1 MKHKILASMVVFLL
15 LAATASALTL
25 EGSCDI
31 RFFGRS
37 TLHGFDGT
45 AACQP
50 FTLATSGEIGDS
62 GMIQQTVVEVLVEE
76 MDTGNTIR
84 DKQMHAMFE
93 QKSYPKIQ
101 GLFTDLD
108 PDVVMRQLQAKDNAL
123 SHLEFDLRI
132 RDINQ
137 WVQAVTRD
145 LVVNPE
151 QISFTMA
158 FPVSL
163 ASFQLQPPSV
173 LGFIKV
179 DDQIQVEVSVVLWRH

>member
-1 MKHKILASMVVFLL
+1 MKHKTLASMVVFLL
-15 LAATASALTL
+15 LATTASALTL
-25 EGSCDI
+25 EGNCDI

-50 FTLATSGEIGDS
+50 FSLATSGEIRDS
-62 GMIQQTVVEVLVEE
+62 AVIQQTVVEVLVEE
-76 MDTGNTIR
+76 MDTDNAIR

-108 PDVVMRQLQAKDNAL
+108 PDVVMQQLQAKDNAS

-132 RDINQ
+132 RDISQ
-137 WVQAVTRD
+137 RVQAVTRD

-151 QISFTMA
+151 QISFTME

-179 DDQIQVEVSVVLWRH
+179 DDQIQVEVSVLLWRH

>member
-1 MKHKILASMVVFLL
+1 MKHKILAGMTLLLL
-15 LAATASALTL
+15 LATTASALTL

-50 FTLATSGEIGDS
+50 FTLATSGEIEDS
-62 GMIQQTVVEVLVEE
+62 VMIRQAVIAVLVEE
-76 MDTGNTIR
+76 MDTGNAIR
-84 DKQMHAMFE
+84 DKQMQAMFE
-93 QKSYPKIQ
+93 QKSYPQIQ
-101 GLFTDLD
+101 GLFTELD
-108 PDVVMRQLQAKDNAL
+108 PDVVVRQLQAENDA
-123 SHLEFDLRI
+123 SEHLEFDLRI
-132 RDINQ
+132 RDISQ
-137 WVQAVTRD
+137 RVQAVTRD

-151 QISFTMA
+151 QISFTME

-163 ASFQLQPPSV
+163 ASFRLQPPRV

-179 DDQIQVEVSVVLWRH
+179 DDQIQVEVRVLLWRH

>member
-1 MKHKILASMVVFLL
+1 MRHKILASMAVFLL
-15 LAATASALTL
+15 LATTASALTL

-50 FTLATSGEIGDS
+50 FTLTTPGEIRDS
-62 GMIQQTVVEVLVEE
+62 GMVRQTVVEALVEE
-76 MDTGNTIR
+76 MDTGNAIR

-101 GLFTDLD
+101 GLFTDLN
-108 PDVVMRQLQAKDNAL
+108 PDVVIQKLQANNDA
-123 SHLEFDLRI
+123 STRLEFDLRI
-132 RDINQ
+132 RDISQ
-137 WVQAVTRD
+137 RVQAVTRD

-151 QISFTMA
+151 QISFTIK
-158 FPVSL
+158 FPISL
-163 ASFQLQPPSV
+163 ASFRLQPPRV

-179 DDQIQVEVSVVLWRH
+179 DDQIQVEVRVLMWRH